1 MDWNNIT
8 IKKYLK
14 IQDILTDENMPD
26 EEKIIQMANV
36 IYEEDITEL
45 TVPEFNQKIKALDFV
60 KEAPKKEK
68 LLKSY
73 TINGTKYN
81 SNADIQNVQ
90 ANQFIDFQNY
100 AKKEDTIGCISCFFI
115 PDGHKYND
123 GYDMLKT
130 KEDIGELPITVA
142 NGLAF
147 FFKEQYVTLLVL
159 SNRSSLRKMKEM
171 GMDKEK
177 LEQMA
182 ENLATIGTVNLVFSL
197 TSSNSVK

>member
-1 MDWNNIT
+1 
-8 IKKYLK
+8 
-14 IQDILTDENMPD
+14 
-26 EEKIIQMANV
+26 
-36 IYEEDITEL
+36 
-45 TVPEFNQKIKALDFV
+45 
-60 KEAPKKEK
+60 
-68 LLKSY
+68 
-73 TINGTKYN
+73 
-81 SNADIQNVQ
+81 
-90 ANQFIDFQNY
+90 
-100 AKKEDTIGCISCFFI
+100 
-115 PDGHKYND
+115 
-123 GYDMLKT
+123 MLKT

-177 LEQMA
+177 LDKMA